1 MPSDDDAHSFT
12 ILLSQYLAAR
22 PTLKAHILV
31 IGITVVGFTVNG
43 AARGP
48 ALRPARDITR
58 ADVDTLRRE
67 FSGGNVL
74 VPGDPTYGQVK
85 FFNGRFDHIKPAAI
99 IQPTSEAGVLQAIQ
113 WAHRNGIRVS
123 VKGGGHHY
131 EGHSKIPGAVI
142 DLSKLKM
149 DLANQRLE
157 VDPVSKASLIT
168 VGAGNNLG
176 QLYSALAKQ
185 NRVVP
190 AGTAETVGV
199 IGHVLGGG
207 VGDMGPHFGY
217 ATQSLERVR
226 LMTFTG
232 KTLDISDAGISEIKD
247 GKPVP
252 YVGNVTG
259 AEVMKALRG
268 GGQAAFGIITQATLK
283 THDTSKHD
291 MRYFEI
297 KPSGSLSQEQTV
309 NLVSAWQKW
318 QSSHPE
324 FAKDVSSKLNM
335 TRSGNSYNVEVS
347 GVIAT
352 TDPAKVEAIKR
363 SMSEFRSQMGGSQN
377 VKFSATPQNIG
388 QIFNAY
394 KDPPSLFNND
404 KRNSH
409 IVRSAMVPDQVS
421 NAGVRNL
428 VGNMISG
435 GDNPVTIYAMGGAAR
450 EGLKE
455 RTSLQ
460 PGNFIVE
467 LETVNGSQQALDNY
481 HKGFMAAAGLD
492 HSYANYPGNGKVITN
507 PAFQKIRDEFNPPAA
522 QRVAH
527 SPLADTIEAQQ
538 PRQPPK
544 QAVAAAPPVL
554 PPTAKPKSQA

>member
-1 MPSDDDAHSFT
+1 M
-12 ILLSQYLAAR
+12 
-22 PTLKAHILV
+22 
-31 IGITVVGFTVNG
+31 VGFIVNG
-43 AARGP
+43 APRGSVIK
-48 ALRPARDITR
+48 PARDITR
-58 ADVDTLRRE
+58 ADVDSFRRE

-74 VPGDPTYGQVK
+74 VPGDPAYGQVK
-85 FFNGRFDHIKPAAI
+85 FFNGRFDHIKPDAI

-113 WAHRNGIRVS
+113 WAHRNGIRIS

-157 VDPVSKASLIT
+157 VDPVTKASLIT

-207 VGDMGPHFGY
+207 VGDFGPHFGY
-217 ATQSLERVR
+217 ATQNLERVR

-283 THDTSKHD
+283 THDTSKLD
-291 MRYFEI
+291 MRYFELKATI
-297 KPSGSLSQEQTV
+297 SKDQTV
-309 NLVSAWQKW
+309 GLISAWQKW
-318 QSSHPE
+318 QTAHPE
-324 FAKDVSSKLNM
+324 FAKDLSSKMNM
-335 TRSGNSYNVEVS
+335 SRSGNNYHIDIS

-352 TDPAKVEAIKR
+352 TDPTKVEAIKR
-363 SMSEFRSQMGGSQN
+363 SMSEFRSFMGNSHSLKVSQ
-377 VKFSATPQNIG
+377 TPQNVG

-394 KDPPSLFNND
+394 KDPPSLFNNNA
-404 KRNSH
+404 RNSH
-409 IVRSAMVPDQVS
+409 IVRSAMVPNEVS
-421 NAGVRNL
+421 NAGIRHM

-435 GDNPVTIYAMGGAAR
+435 GDNPVTLYGMGGAAR
-450 EGLKE
+450 QGLKE

-467 LETVNGSQQALDNY
+467 METVNGSQQALDNY
-481 HKGFMAAAGLD
+481 HRGFMAAAGLD

-507 PAFQKIRDEFNPPAA
+507 PAFQKIRDEFNPPPA

-527 SPLADTIEAQQ
+527 TPLADIIQSQNPGKPT
-538 PRQPPK
+538 
-544 QAVAAAPPVL
+544 AVAAL
-554 PPTAKPKSQA
+554 PQQPAKDLPAQKAKPLA